1 MKIGFFDTLIFIAFI
16 AGVIAVSVYAARRE
30 RNHEDYF
37 LAGRTLKWWVIGI
50 SLIASCLSTEQLVGM
65 NGQAF
70 GGVGLAVAAWALLA
84 AVAVVVTALFFMPVF
99 LRLGIV
105 TMPEFLEYRFGRTT
119 RTVMALYMM
128 ILYVV
133 AILAVVL
140 FTGATALEALFGLDV
155 LLGVWLLGLLAGGYT
170 IFGGLKAVVWS
181 DFIQG
186 ITLFLCGGIAT
197 WLGLQEV
204 GGFNALMSENRDQ
217 FHLILPASDK
227 ELPWTGLVGGIW
239 IAFFFYWGFNQFI
252 TQRTLAAK
260 SLAHG
265 QKGMMLAAVLLI
277 LSVLIIVLPGLI
289 SHQLYSSEIEK
300 ADQSYAIFVK
310 NIMPLGLRGIFFAAI
325 FGALMS
331 SLDSILN
338 SASTIF
344 TMDLYRRI
352 IRPGASETKLIRV
365 GRISTTAFVV
375 AGCLAAPF
383 LARFDSIFKY
393 LQSSWGY
400 ISPAIVG
407 VFVVGITVR
416 RAPPVAGLMGL
427 LVGPVCYGL
436 LVNSLAPELHFLH
449 SMLLTLGVVVVIMLI
464 ITILRPLPEAV
475 RFESLNDIELTPST
489 GAKWVGGVVVT
500 AVALLYLVYR

>member
-1 MKIGFFDTLIFIAFI
+1 MKIGLLDTLVFITFI
-16 AGVIAVSVYAARRE
+16 AGVIAVSVYASRRE

-37 LAGRTLKWWVIGI
+37 LAGRNLKWWVIGI

-84 AVAVVVTALFFMPVF
+84 AVAVVVIALFFMPIF
-99 LRLGIV
+99 LRLGIY
-105 TMPEFLEYRFGRTT
+105 TMPEFLEYRFGPAS

-128 ILYVV
+128 VLYVV

-140 FTGATALEALFGLDV
+140 FTGATALQALFGLDV
-155 LLGVWLLGLLAGGYT
+155 LLGVWLLGMLAGGYT

-186 ITLFLCGGIAT
+186 ITLFICGGVAT
-197 WLGLQEV
+197 WLGLQAV
-204 GGFNALMSENRDQ
+204 GGFGNLVSENQDQ
-217 FHLILPASDK
+217 FHLILPASHTG
-227 ELPWTGLVGGIW
+227 LPWTGLVGGIW

-265 QKGMMLAAVLLI
+265 QKGMVLAAVLLVV
-277 LSVLIIVLPGLI
+277 SVLIIVLPGLM
-289 SHQLYSSEIEK
+289 SHQLYSDEISEP
-300 ADQSYAIFVK
+300 DQSYAIFVR
-310 NIMPLGLRGIFFAAI
+310 NIMPAGLRGIFFAAI

-352 IRPGASETKLIRV
+352 LRPGASDKKLIQV

-375 AGCLAAPF
+375 AGCLAAPL
-383 LARFDSIFKY
+383 LARFGSIFDY

-407 VFVVGITVR
+407 VFVVGIAVR
-416 RAPPVAGLMGL
+416 RAPPVAGLAGL
-427 LVGPVCYGL
+427 LVGPLCYGL
-436 LVNSLAPELHFLH
+436 LVNALTPDLHFLH
-449 SMLLTLGVVVVIMLI
+449 SMLLTLGVVVALMLL
-464 ITILRPLPEAV
+464 ITAVRPLPDAV
-475 RFESLNDIELTPST
+475 RFEPLSDIDLTPSA
-489 GAKWVGGVVVT
+489 GAKWVGGGVVI